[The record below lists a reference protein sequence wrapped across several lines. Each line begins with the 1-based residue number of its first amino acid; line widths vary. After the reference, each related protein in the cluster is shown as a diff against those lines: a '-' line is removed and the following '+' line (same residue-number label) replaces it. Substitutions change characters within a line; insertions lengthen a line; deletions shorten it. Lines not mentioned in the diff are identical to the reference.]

1 MCRLRRVE
9 KGVPG
14 SGSSSPRGATEV
26 GGVRIGGTMVGSA
39 VTDEEGGREVESAV
53 IEIPLPTPRHKGCFT
68 MYGVAKQ
75 DIIGAPLILKRL
87 VPSPGY
93 SRNEAGGGAHDFFAS
108 VMEAVHL
115 VSRIDTDGASDGG
128 RCGDDTSKP

>member
-1 MCRLRRVE
+1 MSVAESGEGGARVRIII
-9 KGVPG
+9 
-14 SGSSSPRGATEV
+14 SPRGD
-26 GGVRIGGTMVGSA
+26 GGGGRSYRGDDGR

-53 IEIPLPTPRHKGCFT
+53 IEIPLPTPRHKGGFT

-115 VSRIDTDGASDGG
+115 VTRIDADGASSGG